1 VRPPAVVLTALT
13 AVAVL
18 AVGWHEGSRPNSGA
32 VAGVHLVAPPP
43 RSSATPPTKQTATK
57 KAKPKTSKPTAT
69 ATKKAKPKATAPPV
83 AQRRVVDGGIA
94 STPYGDVQVRLVVVG
109 GKITDVQALRLT
121 DSNGRSREIS
131 ASAEPTLRQEAL
143 AAQSAQIDTVSGATY
158 TSEGYRQSLQAAI
171 DQAQL

>member
-1 VRPPAVVLTALT
+1 VRPPAVALTALT

-18 AVGWHEGSRPNSGA
+18 AIGWHEGSRPNNGP

-57 KAKPKTSKPTAT
+57 AKPKP
-69 ATKKAKPKATAPPV
+69 PKQTQPKTTAPPV
-83 AQRRVVDGGIA
+83 ARRQVVDGGIA

-109 GKITDVQALRLT
+109 RKITDVQALKLT